1 MKRNGDV
8 NLKSKEKSN
17 EKSLE
22 TVDTQLDVV
31 TPIPTEEVS
40 SKKEVESKVEVVPE
54 VNEQQYHNPDDIQ
67 TIANQATLLAK
78 ANEMLQN
85 VEGDI
90 AENARKLSDKDVLLN
105 KANDKIQELQ
115 ATISNFEAEK
125 EDLKIKI
132 KSEIMTKEIQDTIE
146 LTEDL
151 KKKKIAEAEKEADEI
166 IAQARVEAANI
177 KTELDKEVQIAEERM
192 NKANETYIEVVEK
205 LKNFH
210 SSIEDILQER
220 KTSLPETVVEVKKET
235 ETVPV
240 EETPT
245 ESIPVMAE
253 LPDGW
258 GDVVTSDEVA
268 ERPLSQKTTY
278 TKNSDKKSEAEI
290 ALEETL
296 NNLK

>member
-1 MKRNGDV
+1 M
-8 NLKSKEKSN
+8 KSKEKSN

-22 TVDTQLDVV
+22 NVDTQLDVV

-40 SKKEVESKVEVVPE
+40 SKKEVESKVEVVSE
-54 VNEQQYHNPDDIQ
+54 INEQQYHNPDDIQ

-125 EDLKIKI
+125 EADEIKI
-132 KSEIMTKEIQDTIE
+132 KSEIMTKEIQDTIR

-220 KTSLPETVVEVKKET
+220 KTSLPEIVVEVKEET

-240 EETPT
+240 EETSAET
-245 ESIPVMAE
+245 IPVMAE

>member
-1 MKRNGDV
+1 M
-8 NLKSKEKSN
+8 KSKEKSN

-40 SKKEVESKVEVVPE
+40 SKKEVESKVEVVSE
-54 VNEQQYHNPDDIQ
+54 INEQQYHNPDDIQ

-132 KSEIMTKEIQDTIE
+132 KSEIMTKEIQDTIQ

-220 KTSLPETVVEVKKET
+220 KTSLPETVVEVKEET

-240 EETPT
+240 EEKPT
-245 ESIPVMAE
+245 ETIPVMDE

>member
-1 MKRNGDV
+1 M
-8 NLKSKEKSN
+8 KSKEKSN

-245 ESIPVMAE
+245 ESIPAMAE

>member
-1 MKRNGDV
+1 M
-8 NLKSKEKSN
+8 KSKEKSN

-40 SKKEVESKVEVVPE
+40 SKKEVESKVEVVSE
-54 VNEQQYHNPDDIQ
+54 INEQQYHNPDDIQ

-125 EDLKIKI
+125 ENLAIKI
-132 KSEIMTKEIQDTIE
+132 KSEIMTKEIQDTIQ

-151 KKKKIAEAEKEADEI
+151 KKKKIAEAEKEANEI

-220 KTSLPETVVEVKKET
+220 KTSLPETVVEVKEET

-245 ESIPVMAE
+245 ETIPVMDE

>member
-1 MKRNGDV
+1 M
-8 NLKSKEKSN
+8 KSKEKSN

-31 TPIPTEEVS
+31 TPIPTEEFS
-40 SKKEVESKVEVVPE
+40 SKKEVESKVEVVSE
-54 VNEQQYHNPDDIQ
+54 INEQQYHNPDDIQ

-245 ESIPVMAE
+245 ETIPVMAE

>member
-1 MKRNGDV
+1 M
-8 NLKSKEKSN
+8 KSKEKSN

-132 KSEIMTKEIQDTIE
+132 KSEIMTKEIQDTIQ

-235 ETVPV
+235 ETVSV

>member
-1 MKRNGDV
+1 M
-8 NLKSKEKSN
+8 KSKEKSN

-40 SKKEVESKVEVVPE
+40 SKKEVESKVEVVSE
-54 VNEQQYHNPDDIQ
+54 INEQQYHNPDDIQ

-132 KSEIMTKEIQDTIE
+132 KSEIMTKEIQDTIQ

-220 KTSLPETVVEVKKET
+220 KTSLPETVVEVKEET

-245 ESIPVMAE
+245 ETVPVMDE

-278 TKNSDKKSEAEI
+278 TKNSDKKSEAQI

>member
-1 MKRNGDV
+1 M
-8 NLKSKEKSN
+8 KSKEKSN

-220 KTSLPETVVEVKKET
+220 KTSLPETVVEVKKEN

>member
-1 MKRNGDV
+1 M
-8 NLKSKEKSN
+8 KSKEKSN

-54 VNEQQYHNPDDIQ
+54 V
-67 TIANQATLLAK
+67 ANQATLLAK

>member
-1 MKRNGDV
+1 M
-8 NLKSKEKSN
+8 KSKEKSN

-210 SSIEDILQER
+210 SSIEDILQEQ

>member
-1 MKRNGDV
+1 M
-8 NLKSKEKSN
+8 KSKEKSN

-40 SKKEVESKVEVVPE
+40 SKKEVESKVEVVSE
-54 VNEQQYHNPDDIQ
+54 INEQQYHNPDDIQ

-105 KANDKIQELQ
+105 KANEKIQELQ

-132 KSEIMTKEIQDTIE
+132 KSEIMTKEIQDTIQ

-192 NKANETYIEVVEK
+192 NKANEIYIEVVEK

-220 KTSLPETVVEVKKET
+220 KTSLPETTPEVKDKA

-245 ESIPVMAE
+245 ETIPVMDE

>member
-1 MKRNGDV
+1 M
-8 NLKSKEKSN
+8 KSKEKSN

-40 SKKEVESKVEVVPE
+40 SKKEVESKVEVVLE

-132 KSEIMTKEIQDTIE
+132 KSEIMTKEIQDTIQ

>member
-1 MKRNGDV
+1 
-8 NLKSKEKSN
+8 LKSKEKSN

-132 KSEIMTKEIQDTIE
+132 KSEIMTKEIQDTIQ

-220 KTSLPETVVEVKKET
+220 KTSLPETVVEVKEET

-245 ESIPVMAE
+245 ETIPVMDE

>member
-1 MKRNGDV
+1 M
-8 NLKSKEKSN
+8 KSKEKSN

-78 ANEMLQN
+78 ANEILQN

>member
-1 MKRNGDV
+1 M
-8 NLKSKEKSN
+8 KSKEKSN
-17 EKSLE
+17 EKPLE

-40 SKKEVESKVEVVPE
+40 SKKEVESKVEVVSE
-54 VNEQQYHNPDDIQ
+54 INEQQYHNPDDIQ

-132 KSEIMTKEIQDTIE
+132 KSEIMTKEIQDTIQ

-220 KTSLPETVVEVKKET
+220 KTSLPETVVEVKEET

-245 ESIPVMAE
+245 ETVPVMDK

>member
-1 MKRNGDV
+1 M
-8 NLKSKEKSN
+8 KSKEKSN

-220 KTSLPETVVEVKKET
+220 KTSLPETVVEVKDEAET
-235 ETVPV
+235 ISV
-240 EETPT
+240 EETPA
-245 ESIPVMAE
+245 ESVPVMTE

-258 GDVVTSDEVA
+258 GNVVTSDKVA
-268 ERPLSQKTTY
+268 EQPLSQKTTY
-278 TKNSDKKSEAEI
+278 TKNSEKKSEAQI

>member
-1 MKRNGDV
+1 M
-8 NLKSKEKSN
+8 KSKEKSN

-132 KSEIMTKEIQDTIE
+132 KSEIMTKEIQDTIQ

-258 GDVVTSDEVA
+258 GDVVTSDDVE

>member
-1 MKRNGDV
+1 M
-8 NLKSKEKSN
+8 KSKEKSN

-268 ERPLSQKTTY
+268 ERPLSKKTTY

>member
-1 MKRNGDV
+1 M
-8 NLKSKEKSN
+8 KSKEKSN

-132 KSEIMTKEIQDTIE
+132 KSEIMTKEIQDTIQ

-220 KTSLPETVVEVKKET
+220 KTSLPETVVEVKEET

-245 ESIPVMAE
+245 ETIPVMDE

-268 ERPLSQKTTY
+268 ECPLSQKTTY

>member
-1 MKRNGDV
+1 M
-8 NLKSKEKSN
+8 KSKEKSN

-78 ANEMLQN
+78 ANELLQN

-90 AENARKLSDKDVLLN
+90 AANARKLSDKDVLLN

>member
-1 MKRNGDV
+1 M
-8 NLKSKEKSN
+8 KSKEKSN

-132 KSEIMTKEIQDTIE
+132 KSEIMTKEIQDTIQ

-245 ESIPVMAE
+245 ETIPVMDE

>member
-1 MKRNGDV
+1 M
-8 NLKSKEKSN
+8 KSKEKSN

-40 SKKEVESKVEVVPE
+40 SKKEVESKVEVVSE
-54 VNEQQYHNPDDIQ
+54 INEQQYHNPDDIQ

-132 KSEIMTKEIQDTIE
+132 KSEIMTKEIQDTIQ

-210 SSIEDILQER
+210 LSIEDILQER
-220 KTSLPETVVEVKKET
+220 KTSLPETVVEVKEET

-245 ESIPVMAE
+245 ETVPVMDE

>member
-1 MKRNGDV
+1 M
-8 NLKSKEKSN
+8 KSKEKSN

-40 SKKEVESKVEVVPE
+40 SKKEVESKVEVVSE
-54 VNEQQYHNPDDIQ
+54 INEQQYHNPDDIQ

-132 KSEIMTKEIQDTIE
+132 KSEIMTKEIQDTIQ

-151 KKKKIAEAEKEADEI
+151 KKKKIAEAEKEANEI

-220 KTSLPETVVEVKKET
+220 KTSLPETVVEVKEET

-240 EETPT
+240 EETPAET
-245 ESIPVMAE
+245 IPVMDE

>member
-1 MKRNGDV
+1 M
-8 NLKSKEKSN
+8 KSKEKSN

-40 SKKEVESKVEVVPE
+40 SKKEVVSEI
-54 VNEQQYHNPDDIQ
+54 NEQQYHNPDDIQ

-132 KSEIMTKEIQDTIE
+132 KSEIMTKEIQDTIQ

-210 SSIEDILQER
+210 SSIEDILHER
-220 KTSLPETVVEVKKET
+220 KTALPKSTPEAKDET
-235 ETVPV
+235 ETVTV
-240 EETPT
+240 EETPAET
-245 ESIPVMAE
+245 VPVMTE

-258 GDVVTSDEVA
+258 GDVLTSDKVA
-268 ERPLSQKTTY
+268 EQPLSPKTTY
-278 TKNSDKKSEAEI
+278 TKNSEKKSEAQI

>member
-1 MKRNGDV
+1 M
-8 NLKSKEKSN
+8 KSKEKSN

-235 ETVPV
+235 EKVPV

>member
-1 MKRNGDV
+1 M
-8 NLKSKEKSN
+8 KSKEKSN

-132 KSEIMTKEIQDTIE
+132 KSEIMTKEIQDTIQ

-220 KTSLPETVVEVKKET
+220 KTSLPETVVEVKEAT

-240 EETPT
+240 EETST
-245 ESIPVMAE
+245 ETIPVMDE

>member
-1 MKRNGDV
+1 M
-8 NLKSKEKSN
+8 KSKEKSN

-132 KSEIMTKEIQDTIE
+132 KSEIMTKEIQDTIQ

-220 KTSLPETVVEVKKET
+220 KTSLPETVVEVKEET

-245 ESIPVMAE
+245 ETIPVMDE

>member
-1 MKRNGDV
+1 M
-8 NLKSKEKSN
+8 KSKEKSN

-40 SKKEVESKVEVVPE
+40 SKKEVKSEVEVVSE

-67 TIANQATLLAK
+67 TIANQATLLAQ

-85 VEGDI
+85 VEDDI

-125 EDLKIKI
+125 ENLAIKI
-132 KSEIMTKEIQDTIE
+132 KSEIMTKEIQDTFQ

-240 EETPT
+240 EETLA
-245 ESIPVMAE
+245 ESIPVMDE

>member
-1 MKRNGDV
+1 M
-8 NLKSKEKSN
+8 KSKEKSN

-151 KKKKIAEAEKEADEI
+151 KKKKIAEVEKEADEI

-235 ETVPV
+235 ETVTV

>member
-1 MKRNGDV
+1 M
-8 NLKSKEKSN
+8 KSKEKSN

-40 SKKEVESKVEVVPE
+40 SKKEVESKVEVVSE
-54 VNEQQYHNPDDIQ
+54 INEQQYHNPDDIQ

-132 KSEIMTKEIQDTIE
+132 KSEIMTKEIQDTIQ

-220 KTSLPETVVEVKKET
+220 KTSLPETVVEVKEET

-240 EETPT
+240 EETPAET
-245 ESIPVMAE
+245 IPVMDE

>member
-1 MKRNGDV
+1 M
-8 NLKSKEKSN
+8 KSKEKSN

-240 EETPT
+240 KETPT

>member
-1 MKRNGDV
+1 M
-8 NLKSKEKSN
+8 KSKEKSN

-105 KANDKIQELQ
+105 KANEKIQELQ

-132 KSEIMTKEIQDTIE
+132 KSEIMTKEIQDTIR

-192 NKANETYIEVVEK
+192 KKANETYIEVVEK

-210 SSIEDILQER
+210 SSIEDIIQER
-220 KTSLPETVVEVKKET
+220 KTSLPETVVEVKEET

>member
-1 MKRNGDV
+1 M
-8 NLKSKEKSN
+8 KSKEKSN

-31 TPIPTEEVS
+31 APIPTEEVS
-40 SKKEVESKVEVVPE
+40 SKKEVESEVEVVSE

-67 TIANQATLLAK
+67 TIANQATLLAQ

-85 VEGDI
+85 VEDDI
-90 AENARKLSDKDVLLN
+90 ATNARKLSDKDVLLN
-105 KANDKIQELQ
+105 KANEKIQELQ

-132 KSEIMTKEIQDTIE
+132 KSEIMTKEIQDTIQ

-151 KKKKIAEAEKEADEI
+151 KKKKIEEAEKEADEI

-240 EETPT
+240 EETLA
-245 ESIPVMAE
+245 ESIPVMDE

>member
-1 MKRNGDV
+1 M
-8 NLKSKEKSN
+8 KSKEKSN

-132 KSEIMTKEIQDTIE
+132 KSEIMTKEIQDTIQ

-220 KTSLPETVVEVKKET
+220 KTSLPETVVEVKEET

-245 ESIPVMAE
+245 ETIPVMDK

>member
-1 MKRNGDV
+1 M
-8 NLKSKEKSN
+8 KSKEKSN

-132 KSEIMTKEIQDTIE
+132 KSEIMTKEIQDTIQ

-220 KTSLPETVVEVKKET
+220 KTSLPETVVEVKEAT

-245 ESIPVMAE
+245 ETIPVMDE

>member
-1 MKRNGDV
+1 M
-8 NLKSKEKSN
+8 KSKEKSN

-40 SKKEVESKVEVVPE
+40 SKKEVKSKVEVVPE

>member
-1 MKRNGDV
+1 M
-8 NLKSKEKSN
+8 KSKEKSN

-235 ETVPV
+235 GTVPV

-245 ESIPVMAE
+245 ESIPVMVE

>member
-1 MKRNGDV
+1 M
-8 NLKSKEKSN
+8 KSKEKSN

-132 KSEIMTKEIQDTIE
+132 KSEIMTKEIQDTIQ

-166 IAQARVEAANI
+166 IAQARVESANI

-220 KTSLPETVVEVKKET
+220 KTFLPETVVEVKKET